1 MFAEGKENHSNISN
15 NAEVRC
21 QTHSAYHSIT
31 TRCSSFL
38 NTPVCAGVGSLLSER
53 IFLCEREWFFTVQAG
68 SSCGLGIKAFC
79 DSVVHDI
86 DGENGIMEVTNISN
100 QDIASDIFIYY
111 KNSAV
116 DLFYG
121 GITYRVRIEGGLA
134 AGESARII
142 SAHYLPK
149 SCRIVGIMWD
159 VR

>member
-1 MFAEGKENHSNISN
+1 MVILKNASEMDLQLVRIEVAYSAFTAEFEATNI
-15 NAEVRC
+15 
-21 QTHSAYHSIT
+21 
-31 TRCSSFL
+31 
-38 NTPVCAGVGSLLSER
+38 PAGE
-53 IFLCEREWFFTVQAG
+53 
-68 SSCGLGIKAFC
+68 
-79 DSVVHDI
+79 SVVLLERGRRELPDGEYLSVVCKNVVFFPENLSMHEDMIRI

-100 QDIASDIFIYY
+100 QDIDGDIFIYY

-159 VR
+159 VQ

>member
-1 MFAEGKENHSNISN
+1 
-15 NAEVRC
+15 V
-21 QTHSAYHSIT
+21 
-31 TRCSSFL
+31 
-38 NTPVCAGVGSLLSER
+38 LSER

-86 DGENGIMEVTNISN
+86 DGENGIMEVTNTSN